1 LCGKGVGPALRERRS
16 TLETDSRPLLHI
28 SPSVIKAAMAT
39 AGLAYTKGRVV
50 GKGTWGSVC
59 LGTVSKTGRKV
70 AIKEIHRSME
80 RYEVS

>member
-1 LCGKGVGPALRERRS
+1 
-16 TLETDSRPLLHI
+16 
-28 SPSVIKAAMAT
+28 MAT

-70 AIKEIHRSME
+70 AIKEIHRSLE
-80 RYEVS
+80 RYEVRRMKGREGRER

>member
-1 LCGKGVGPALRERRS
+1 
-16 TLETDSRPLLHI
+16 
-28 SPSVIKAAMAT
+28 MAT

>member
-1 LCGKGVGPALRERRS
+1 M
-16 TLETDSRPLLHI
+16 
-28 SPSVIKAAMAT
+28 AA

-80 RYEVS
+80 RYEVRG